1 MRPEVWVQAGAGAA
15 FNRLRELGIRDTDK
29 SERRPQSYS
38 AVSGNS
44 NRNSPLFGS
53 LDEQGAAPLLQV
65 VLSRTLYLG
74 LLQAAAG
81 ILRIIS
87 RR

>member
-1 MRPEVWVQAGAGAA
+1 MLELPPIVCESLFEIRTNPSEVHRV
-15 FNRLRELGIRDTDK
+15 
-29 SERRPQSYS
+29 YS
-38 AVSGNS
+38 AVSGNL
-44 NRNSPLFGS
+44 NRHSPFFGS

-65 VLSRTLYLG
+65 LAFSRTLYLG